1 MGGEVECTLKFVL
14 FAFVFLFENKNWV
27 LHMQY
32 TAPTFLKEVSSMH
45 CEQMNH
51 LILKKHLINL
61 FILKIRLSSPAF

>member
-1 MGGEVECTLKFVL
+1 MHPKVCTV
-14 FAFVFLFENKNWV
+14 AFGFICENKNWV

-32 TAPTFLKEVSSMH
+32 TAPTFLKVSSMH
-45 CEQMNH
+45 CEQMDH